1 MKLDELHFL
10 SAAELRRLIRQKEV
24 SPVEIVDAHL
34 KRVETLEPKLN
45 SFITVAGEKA
55 RDAARTAENELA
67 QGIDRGP
74 LHGVPLGLK
83 DVYDTKGL
91 RTTHGCQVFDDH
103 VPKEDSTT
111 AERLHE
117 AGTILLGKLNLHTLE
132 FGPTGQNE
140 FYGDMHNPW
149 DVARHT
155 GGSSGGSGAAVAS
168 GQCTIA
174 MGTDSGGSVRIP
186 ASLCGIVGLKT
197 TYGLLSRHGLMG
209 LSPTMDHHGPM
220 ARTVED
226 CATMLGVIAGH
237 DPKDPWSSRRPVPD
251 YNKALTGDVRNI
263 RIGLVKEYFESPLD
277 PEVDQAVRKALQVF
291 ESLGATVEEVSWPMF
306 HYSLAISS
314 AILLAD
320 VAGSLGGL
328 VSEHGPK
335 IENRVRARVESGYF
349 VPVTKYLKAQ
359 RGRSLLNRQC
369 YDLLDQVDILAGPTV
384 PVAAP
389 RIGEDEVQVGETRL
403 STGSSL
409 LHYSRAHN
417 LTGLPAISVPC
428 GFTTTGLP
436 IGMQLVGRAYDEETV
451 LRVAHAY
458 EQATPWHEKRP
469 PV

>member
-1 MKLDELHFL
+1 LKSEQICFL
-10 SAAELRRLIRQKEV
+10 SAAELGRLIRQKEV

-34 KRVETLEPKLN
+34 QRIEALEPKLN
-45 SFITVAGEKA
+45 AFITITGDKA
-55 RDAARTAENELA
+55 RDAARTAEKELE

-74 LHGVPLGLK
+74 LHGIPLGLK
-83 DVYDTKGL
+83 DAYDTQGL
-91 RTTHGCQVFDDH
+91 RTTYGCQVFDSH
-103 VPKEDSTT
+103 VPEEDSTT
-111 AERLHE
+111 ARRLRE
-117 AGTILLGKLNLHTLE
+117 AGTVLLGKLNLHTLE

-149 DVARHT
+149 DVARYS

-174 MGTDSGGSVRIP
+174 MGSDTGGSIRIP

-197 TYGLLSRHGLMG
+197 TYGLLSHHGLMG

-226 CATMLGVIAGH
+226 CAMMLGVLAGH
-237 DPKDPWSSRRPVPD
+237 DPKDPWSSKRPVPD
-251 YNKALTGDVRNI
+251 YTKALTGDIRNI
-263 RIGLVKEYFESPLD
+263 RIGVVKEYFESPVD
-277 PEVDQAVRKALQVF
+277 PEVSRAVREALQVF
-291 ESLGATVEEVSWPMF
+291 ENLGAAVVEVSWPMF
-306 HYSLAISS
+306 HYSHAIST

-320 VAGSLGGL
+320 TAGSLGGL
-328 VSEHGPK
+328 VSRHGPK
-335 IENRVRARVESGYF
+335 IENLVRARIESGYF

-359 RGRSLLNRQC
+359 HGRSLLNRQS
-369 YDLLDQVDILAGPTV
+369 YDLLEQVDILAGPTV

-389 RIGEDEVQVGETRL
+389 RIGEDKVQVGDTRL
-403 STGSSL
+403 STVPTL
-409 LHYSRAHN
+409 LQYTRAHN

-428 GFTTTGLP
+428 GFTATGLP

-458 EQATPWHEKRP
+458 EQATPWHKKRP